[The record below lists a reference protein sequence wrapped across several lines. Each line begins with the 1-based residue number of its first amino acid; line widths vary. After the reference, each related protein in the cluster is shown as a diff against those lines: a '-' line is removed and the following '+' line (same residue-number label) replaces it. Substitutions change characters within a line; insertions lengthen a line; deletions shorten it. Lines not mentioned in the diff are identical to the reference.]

1 MPGAEKGSGAPGGRK
16 KRLRGAEKGQSA
28 PGRREKQLPG
38 RERVLVVAGSYLMVT
53 RVASMGP
60 IV

>member
-1 MPGAEKGSGAPGGRK
+1 MGHSAPGGRK
-16 KRLRGAEKGQSA
+16 KRLRGAEKVQSA

-53 RVASMGP
+53 RVAPMGP
-60 IV
+60 MV